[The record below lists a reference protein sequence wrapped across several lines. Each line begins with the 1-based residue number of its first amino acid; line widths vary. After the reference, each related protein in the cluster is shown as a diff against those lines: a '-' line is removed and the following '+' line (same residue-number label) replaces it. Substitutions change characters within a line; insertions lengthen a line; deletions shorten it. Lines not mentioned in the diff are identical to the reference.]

1 MKIQLLYYTLQFV
14 KHLCKR
20 LNLLELFSIVYQCYA
35 IKKRLKFIRS
45 LYKD

>member
-1 MKIQLLYYTLQFV
+1 MYNDI
-14 KHLCKR
+14 
-20 LNLLELFSIVYQCYA
+20 LNENTIIVLHITVCLLELCSIVYQCYA